1 MATKKLMKSGAQ
13 LRAFRRHLA
22 SRADRPSEKYTR
34 TLKFP
39 LEDNGFFTNPE
50 DFQAATQLYNIT
62 EGIETNSLYG
72 LLMRL
77 HLGGFR
83 LFSSAT
89 KAYTFRNSKVFGNDQ
104 FTAALQVTFGV
115 EFKKLDVESIYEDL
129 KRARRNTGGKVKSL
143 SGRELAENYYQQATG
158 KKIDTSSED
167 FDMDSPDFNAGL
179 FEFFRK
185 FGRALEKE
193 FESWSEVNED
203 ISSGSNAAFGFLDEL
218 LAEYSVN
225 LPSIKKRLTLLSEPK
240 PNNSTIAFDPS
251 KKITASYPNEIAIHI
266 VVAQYLQDIQKETP
280 TKSAAV
286 KYLQTNIT
294 TETHS
299 GLSWLLGAGLKYLST
314 TDKKIIV
321 NELEITD
328 TKVVS
333 ELTDIAQTIN
343 PVVFLGDDNYSVYRR
358 TFGGKLDSWIAN
370 YASRLYEL
378 DETLTG
384 MGIEFCLSESLNDPL
399 AANFLGGTGIN
410 ISELNTLVTD
420 LYSRKEGARD
430 SLNRLF
436 GIDTKLPEIADVKA
450 LEEFSNELDAV
461 SGLLSMLD
469 NRLDQELEH
478 AKTNKDVPQ
487 QVFLNDCFFTKPVW
501 LKKLPKLNRIS
512 GGVPNYKQE
521 LKQSV
526 EDFNTTRQLMQAHF
540 VRIEQFT
547 QDHHMVLDVLGNIA
561 NREQLNINRF
571 KAQRPSAPVSE
582 TAPIRAYRN
591 LFHRIARVAMS
602 CSPEVKDKVK
612 GLLLGWE
619 VFSPKDMNRLFNNR
633 QGAIYQSLFSKKKH
647 DPYFLNEKAL
657 GARPYLDLFYG
668 FITELQVQASQSGFQ
683 HYNDLLKLERTY
695 YGLMLGGLPDN
706 LPKALGALD
715 LPEHLMDLSPI
726 LKGALSQET
735 LSAETIIKAFNHYHS
750 VLNGLA
756 AKLSRQEFL
765 VRTKFT
771 RVGDTGL
778 VYQPKDKT
786 WSVPERYIIT
796 DKEIGSVFKQPPL
809 ANLLDDNK
817 LEVRSALESLS
828 TTYKSD
834 WGKRAKNGA
843 LTPYLRQ
850 SPHDWKY
857 TLGYGNSSNINE
869 PGFKCDKAAPRQYAD
884 SHKGLVRLIGPSSF
898 KEWLDKAMLT
908 EEAEIGDLT
917 LIIDQ
922 RVKQSVQQ
930 SKTGIEVVT
939 EPSGGVINLAIPLTE
954 LLPKG
959 KPDFIL
965 DHFVAIDLGEVGI
978 GYSVFKVDGFKL
990 VEHGSLPIRSIRN
1003 LMSAVDRHRK
1013 LRQPQQKFQAS
1024 YNPLLSQLRQ
1034 NAIGDT
1040 LGVVDGLMEQFNA
1053 FPIFESSVGN
1063 FERGANQLKIIYE
1076 SVLKHYTFSN
1086 IDAHKGARKHHWCGG
1101 EKWTHPQLR
1110 VWELSEKGEKTGND
1124 KQLNLFPGASV
1135 HPAGTS
1141 QTCSKCQRNPIKE
1154 VYGVL
1159 DTDSR
1164 FVFKAN
1170 AKDEY
1175 ELPSGSAICLYS
1187 PPKLTPKELKEARRR
1202 KLNRQP
1208 TVKLTD
1214 DFKGDEMLKVIRRCL
1229 RFKQQSSR
1237 SKDTSQSSYRCLYS
1251 DCGHSMHADENA
1263 AINIGLKWVREKLV
1277 T

>member
-1 MATKKLMKSGAQ
+1 MATKKMMKSGAQ

-22 SRADRPSEKYTR
+22 SRADRPAEKYTR

-39 LEDNGFFTNPE
+39 LEDTGFFTNPE
-50 DFQAATQLYNIT
+50 DFQAAIQLYNIT
-62 EGIETNSLYG
+62 EGVEAFSLYG

-89 KAYTFRNSKVFGNDQ
+89 KAYTFRNSKVFGNAK
-104 FTAALQVTFGV
+104 FKAALQETFGV
-115 EFKKLDVESIYEDL
+115 ESKKLDVESIYEDL
-129 KRARRNTGGKVKSL
+129 KRARRNTGGRVKYL

-158 KKIDTSSED
+158 KKVDLE
-167 FDMDSPDFNAGL
+167 SPDFNAGL
-179 FEFFRK
+179 FDFLST
-185 FGRALEKE
+185 FGRAIEKK
-193 FESWSEVNED
+193 FLSWAEVNED
-203 ISSGSNAAFGFLDEL
+203 INCGNNAVFVFLDEI

-225 LPSIKKRLTLLSEPK
+225 LPSIKGQLTLLSEPK
-240 PNNSTIAFDPS
+240 PNNSTIAFDQS
-251 KKITASYPNEIAIHI
+251 KKIIASYPTEIAIHI
-266 VVAQYLQDIQKETP
+266 VVAQYLQDIQKEAP
-280 TKSAAV
+280 TKSVAV

-314 TDKKIIV
+314 TDKEIIV
-321 NELEITD
+321 DELEISD
-328 TKVVS
+328 TTAVS
-333 ELTDIAQTIN
+333 GLTDIAQAIN
-343 PVVFLGDDNYSVYRR
+343 PVVFLGDDNYAVYRR

-378 DETLTG
+378 DETLTE
-384 MGIEFCLSESLNDPL
+384 MGIEFCLPGPLNDSS

-410 ISELNTLVTD
+410 ISELNALVKG
-420 LYSRKEGARD
+420 LYSRKEGARA

-436 GIDTKLPEIADVKA
+436 GVDTKLPEIADVNA
-450 LEEFSNELDAV
+450 LEEFSDELDAV

-469 NRLDQELEH
+469 NRLEQELKH
-478 AKTNKDVPQ
+478 AKTNKDEPRK
-487 QVFLNDCFFTKPVW
+487 VFLSSCSFTKPAW

-521 LKQSV
+521 LKQSI
-526 EDFNTTRQLMQAHF
+526 EDFNATRQLMQAHF
-540 VRIEQFT
+540 VRIEHYVK
-547 QDHHMVLDVLGNIA
+547 DGHIVLDVLGNIA
-561 NREQLNINRF
+561 IREQLNINRF
-571 KAQRPSAPVSE
+571 KEQRPSAAVSE
-582 TAPIRAYRN
+582 IAVTRAYRN
-591 LFHRIARVAMS
+591 LFHRIARVAIS

-612 GLLLGWE
+612 GLLQSWE
-619 VFSPKDMNRLFNNR
+619 VFSPKDINRLFNNR
-633 QGAIYQSLFSKKKH
+633 KGAIYQSLFSTRKH
-647 DPYFLNEKAL
+647 DPYPLNEKAL

-668 FITELQVQASQSGFQ
+668 FITDLQVQASQSGFH

-706 LPKALGALD
+706 LPKELGALE

-726 LKGALSQET
+726 LKGALSQGT

-756 AKLSRQEFL
+756 SKLLREEFL

-786 WSVPERYIIT
+786 WSVPDRYIIT

-809 ANLLDDNK
+809 ANLLDDNR
-817 LEVRSALESLS
+817 LDVRAGIDALSK
-828 TTYKSD
+828 TYRSD
-834 WGKRAKNGA
+834 WGQRAKNGA
-843 LTPYLRQ
+843 LTSYLRQ

-857 TLGYGNSSNINE
+857 ALGYGASSVIAE
-869 PGFKCDKAAPRQYAD
+869 PGFKCDKTVPRKYAD
-884 SHKGLVRLIGPSSF
+884 SHTGLVRLVGPSSF

-908 EEAEIGDLT
+908 KEAEIGDLT

-930 SKTGIEVVT
+930 TDTGIVVVT
-939 EPSGGVINLAIPLTE
+939 EPVGGLINLAVPLTE

-959 KPDFIL
+959 EPEFIL

-990 VEHGSLPIRSIRN
+990 VEFGSIRIRSIRN
-1003 LMSAVDRHRK
+1003 LMGAVDRHRR

-1053 FPIFESSVGN
+1053 FPIFESGLEN
-1063 FERGANQLKIIYE
+1063 LERGNRRLKVIYE
-1076 SVLKHYTFSN
+1076 SVIKYYTFSN
-1086 IDAHKGARKHHWCGG
+1086 VDAHKAARKHHWCGG
-1101 EKWTHPQLR
+1101 EKWPHPTLR
-1110 VWELSEKGEKTGND
+1110 TWEYEKGEKTGNN

-1135 HPAGTS
+1135 RAAGTS

-1154 VYGVL
+1154 VYGMLNVNSK
-1159 DTDSR
+1159 T
-1164 FVFKAN
+1164 VFKAD
-1170 AKDEY
+1170 AEGKYMLD
-1175 ELPSGSAICLYS
+1175 SGWSIYLYATQKLSA
-1187 PPKLTPKELKEARRR
+1187 KELKDTRRR

-1208 TVKLTD
+1208 TEKLMD
-1214 DFKGDEMLKVIRRCL
+1214 EFKGHEMVEAIKRCL
-1229 RFKQQSSR
+1229 RFKQKSSR
-1237 SKDTSQSSYRCLYS
+1237 SKDTSQSRYRCLYS